1 MELTVG
7 QVAALA
13 RVSVRTLHH
22 YDEIGLLSPQGRSRA
37 GYRLYDDDDLDRL
50 HQVILYRGLGFS
62 LDDVAAVLDDRTVSP
77 AEHLR
82 RQLALLC
89 ERIDELGEMRLAVE
103 RQLEARSMDIR
114 LTREEQFEIFG
125 EGFAGKQEEY
135 AVEAEQRW
143 GDTEAWKQSQART
156 SQYSKEQWVTIK
168 KEMDDLN
175 GRIGAAFEAGEP
187 GDGEQAMDL
196 AEEHRQQITR
206 WFYDCSLEIHRGIG
220 DMYASDPRFSA
231 TYDEVSP
238 GLAPWLRDAVSA
250 NADRQEVAGQGRT
263 ENAP

>member
-37 GYRLYDDDDLDRL
+37 GYRLYGDDDLDRL

-82 RQLALLC
+82 RQLDLLSQ
-89 ERIDELGEMRLAVE
+89 RIEELADMRLAVE

-135 AVEAEQRW
+135 AAEAEHRW

-156 SQYSKEQWVTIK
+156 SQYSKDQWARIK
-168 KEMDDLN
+168 AEMDDLN
-175 GRIGAAFEAGEP
+175 GRLGETFTSGTP
-187 GDGEQAMDL
+187 ATNEQAMDL

-206 WFYDCSLEIHRGIG
+206 WFYDCSPQMHRGLG
-220 DMYASDPRFSA
+220 QMYVEDPRFTA
-231 TYDEVSP
+231 TYDEVAP
-238 GLAPWLRDAVSA
+238 GLAPWLRDAVLA
-250 NADRQEVAGQGRT
+250 NADRQEAADG
-263 ENAP
+263 

>member
-22 YDEIGLLSPQGRSRA
+22 YDEIGLLSPQGRSPA

-62 LDDVAAVLDDRTVSP
+62 LDDVAAILDDRSVSP

-82 RQLALLC
+82 RQLALLS
-89 ERIDELGEMRLAVE
+89 ERIDELSDMRLGVE

-114 LTREEQFEIFG
+114 LGREEQFEIFG
-125 EGFAGKQEEY
+125 EDFAARQDEY
-135 AVEAEQRW
+135 ATEAEERW
-143 GDTEAWKQSQART
+143 GESDAWKQSKART
-156 SQYSKEQWVTIK
+156 SGYSKEQWVAIK
-168 KEMDDLN
+168 AEASDLTT
-175 GRIGAAFEAGEP
+175 RLARAKDAGEAA
-187 GDGEQAMDL
+187 DGEVAMDL

-206 WFYDCSLEIHRGIG
+206 WYYDCSLEIHRGLG
-220 DMYASDPRFSA
+220 EMYVADPRFTA
-231 TYDEVSP
+231 VYDGVSP
-238 GLAPWLRDAVSA
+238 GLAQFLRDAVVA
-250 NADRQEVAGQGRT
+250 NADRQEAAGR
-263 ENAP
+263 